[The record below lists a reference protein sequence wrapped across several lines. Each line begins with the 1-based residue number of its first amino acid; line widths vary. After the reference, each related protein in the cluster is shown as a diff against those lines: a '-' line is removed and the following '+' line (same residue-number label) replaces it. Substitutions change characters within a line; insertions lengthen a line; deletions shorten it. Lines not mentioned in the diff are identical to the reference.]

1 MLNRRIQNKL
11 AEIKLHI
18 NMKHTSIKVIA
29 LVFLSLGIFTFN
41 GKAQVLSTNE
51 RTTILTDLNE
61 SIRLLSKFQYD
72 SPELISI
79 YASQLKDAQ
88 SALDRYS
95 KYKSDIAV
103 YERWYMLKKL
113 TEQNNEMITFLQPKI
128 ADWLYRQGVAELEN
142 GNGKRANSLFE
153 KALNNNP
160 KHILSHYQIARM
172 DIDSTKLGDA
182 AKRLN
187 NVLSTMNPTS
197 DEEALIKGILAFAYN
212 KNYMYAI
219 NMENQE
225 KYAQAVAVL
234 LELEAFCQYDNVDIC
249 DSATIDNTLER
260 CRTGVYSNQ
269 IELARKALKSKR
281 NIAAEDFALSAYE
294 YYAANKDNI
303 KDDMNFKVLAKQIAE
318 SYIQEASEFTG
329 NKKATLLDEY
339 LDRAKQMAAYAGSDA
354 QELLEA
360 KIAALQPEKTRLEL
374 KQEAI
379 ENAAIDTS
387 YAERYDQYL
396 SAEDEDLI
404 DSEEEIKNIEE
415 SYVKGQA
422 KKETQTSISK
432 VIDEKFAETMTYLSV
447 NSFEQALEVLESAN
461 KLAKIEG
468 EKDQVEKMYLMAIR
482 EITAKRMSAAEFAI
496 WQGEP
501 EAADSLVAVTNDLI
515 KTYKLEKDTAI
526 VRIMKSYL
534 MTLDKK
540 VYSKRQE
547 ELNGYV
553 YSIMDCLR
561 RNDYYKAEALVRTA
575 LSVPETKNYKLDK
588 SKLKSLMEQ
597 IQRPLEYIDY
607 MDNASKCL
615 KRGDTNG
622 YVQQYATAEALFNRY
637 ELGTMGMSHTPIRE
651 VLLQVDDVD
660 FALNALEVMIKY
672 KEYMVS
678 LEALGAIKD
687 MGYQASQT
695 KKIQDRLAKLM
706 SFDMSKQGY
715 NYEDAVETI
724 YFYSTDKWYKCF
736 TKAFKKY
743 MKTWI
748 KEKEM

>member
-1 MLNRRIQNKL
+1 MIKYKVRR
-11 AEIKLHI
+11 
-18 NMKHTSIKVIA
+18 SIA
-29 LVFLSLGIFTFN
+29 LLAMAFFMLPLTVD
-41 GKAQVLSTNE
+41 AQKISNNQ
-51 RTTILTDLNE
+51 RTTILSDLDEN
-61 SIRLLSKFQYD
+61 IRLLSKFQYD
-72 SPELISI
+72 TPELITN
-79 YASQLKDAQ
+79 YAAQLSDAEK
-88 SALDRYS
+88 AVARYAD
-95 KYKSDIAV
+95 YKSDIMV

-113 TEQNNEMITFLQPKI
+113 VEQNKEMIAFLQPKS
-128 ADWLYRQGVAELEN
+128 ADWLYRQGVAEMES
-142 GNGKRANSLFE
+142 GNGKRAMNFFE
-153 KALNNNP
+153 KALNANP
-160 KHILSHYQIARM
+160 KHVLSHFQIARL

-187 NVLSTMNPTS
+187 EVLETMNPNS
-197 DEEALIKGILAFAYN
+197 DEEALIKGILSYAYD

-225 KYAQAVAVL
+225 KYAQAVAVM
-234 LELEAFCQYDNVDIC
+234 LELEAFCMYDNLGIC
-249 DSATIDNTLER
+249 DSATVDNTLER

-281 NIAAEDFALSAYE
+281 NVAAEDFAMSAYE
-294 YYAANKDNI
+294 YYSANKDKI
-303 KDDMNFKVLAKQIAE
+303 KDDMNFNTLAKQIAE
-318 SYIQEASEFTG
+318 SYIQEASTFTG

-339 LDRAKQMAAYAGSDA
+339 LKRATMMASYTDKATK
-354 QELLEA
+354 ELLEA
-360 KIAALQPEKTRLEL
+360 KVAALQPEKTRLEL

-387 YAERYDQYL
+387 YSERFAQYI

-404 DSEEEIKNIEE
+404 DSDEEVRNIEE
-415 SYVKGQA
+415 TYVNEGTKVGQT
-422 KKETQTSISK
+422 KKTSISK
-432 VIDEKFAETMTYLSV
+432 VIDDKFVETKTYLSV
-447 NSFEQALEVLESAN
+447 NSFDKALEVLESAN
-461 KLAKIEG
+461 QLAKIEG
-468 EKDQVEKMYLMAIR
+468 DKDEVEKMYLLAIR

-501 EAADSLVAVTNDLI
+501 DVADSLINVTNDLI
-515 KTYKLEKDTAI
+515 KTYKVEKDTAI

-540 VYSKRQE
+540 VCSKRQE

-561 RNDYYKAEALVRTA
+561 RNDYYKADALVRTA
-575 LSVPETKNYKLDK
+575 LAIPESKNCKLDK
-588 SKLKSLMEQ
+588 SRLKSLMEQ
-597 IQRPLEYIDY
+597 IQHPLEYIDY

-622 YVQQYATAEALFNRY
+622 YIQQYTTAEALYNRN
-637 ELGTMGMSHTPIRE
+637 ELGTMGMTHTPMRE
-651 VLLQVDDVD
+651 VLLQVEDVD

-672 KEYMVS
+672 KEYMVA

-687 MGYQASQT
+687 MEYKAAQT
-695 KKIQDRLAKLM
+695 KNIQDRLAKLM

-715 NYEDAVETI
+715 SYDDAVETI
-724 YFYSTDKWYKCF
+724 HYYSTDKWYKYF

-748 KEKEM
+748 KEKKM